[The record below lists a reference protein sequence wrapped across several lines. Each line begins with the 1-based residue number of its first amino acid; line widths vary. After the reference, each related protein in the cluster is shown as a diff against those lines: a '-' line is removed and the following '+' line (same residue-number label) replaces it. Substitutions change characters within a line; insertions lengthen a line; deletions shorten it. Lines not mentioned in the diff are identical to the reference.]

1 MEVITDV
8 KWIYPRGK
16 PTEEELKQMKE
27 KERLRLEEIERLRLI
42 KEQQLLDLRLE
53 IEERNVRQMM
63 SKDRKKMLAEET
75 KRRKKAGKEARKH
88 VSYPKLYDRLETTVY
103 KLSASCKGGRFFMF
117 KHDALFHAIKELQ
130 DGNKVE
136 ITKYQ
141 ITPSKESSYEQVN
154 IDIHDECP
162 FCNNPDNTNRSEA
175 LEKYQEM
182 LKKNDEIKENNKNL
196 INEYVEKLD
205 AKTEEILKEMDAK

>member
-16 PTEEELKQMKE
+16 PTEEKLRQMKE
-27 KERLRLEEIERLRLI
+27 KERLRLEAIEISRLK
-42 KEQQLLDLRLE
+42 KEQILLDKRLE

-63 SKDRKKMLAEET
+63 SKDRKIMLAEET
-75 KRRKKAGKEARKH
+75 KRRKKAEREARKH
-88 VSYPKLYDRLETTVY
+88 VSYPNLYDRLETTVY
-103 KLSASCKGGRFFMF
+103 KLSTSYKGDRFFMF
-117 KHDALFHAIKELQ
+117 KHDALFHAVQELQ

-136 ITKYQ
+136 ITECQ

-162 FCNNPDNTNRSEA
+162 FCNNPDNTNRSETI
-175 LEKYQEM
+175 EKYQKM
-182 LKKNDEIKENNKNL
+182 LKNNDEIKENNKNL
-196 INEYVEKLD
+196 IKEYVEKLD
-205 AKTEEILKEMDAK
+205 AKTENILKEMEI